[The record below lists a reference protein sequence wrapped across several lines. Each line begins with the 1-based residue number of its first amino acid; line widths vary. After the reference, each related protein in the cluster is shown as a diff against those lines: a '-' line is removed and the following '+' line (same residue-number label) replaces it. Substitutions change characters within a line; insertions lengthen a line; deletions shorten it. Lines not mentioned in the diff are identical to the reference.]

1 MEVKL
6 FLLSLIYF
14 IKTCVK
20 SESDLEK
27 AVLVNTQDL
36 PLLQLLDL
44 VRKEEFSSSWGKED
58 SKGQK
63 KWRIDFFYGGELN
76 KLLINMV
83 SVLKAILCCW
93 SMFLGSQLTT
103 AGVGD
108 RCKGKSSYSVTVE
121 RYNCSWIYN
130 KWVW

>member
-44 VRKEEFSSSWGKED
+44 VRKEEFSSS
-58 SKGQK
+58 
-63 KWRIDFFYGGELN
+63 
-76 KLLINMV
+76 
-83 SVLKAILCCW
+83 
-93 SMFLGSQLTT
+93 
-103 AGVGD
+103 
-108 RCKGKSSYSVTVE
+108 
-121 RYNCSWIYN
+121 
-130 KWVW
+130 

>member
-63 KWRIDFFYGGELN
+63 KWRIDFFF
-76 KLLINMV
+76 MV
-83 SVLKAILCCW
+83 V
-93 SMFLGSQLTT
+93 
-103 AGVGD
+103 
-108 RCKGKSSYSVTVE
+108 
-121 RYNCSWIYN
+121 N
-130 KWVW
+130 